1 MIAHYEVLSLLGS
14 GGMGEV
20 YLALDTRLG
29 RRLALKLLP
38 DSLAR
43 DSQRTRLFEKEARA
57 ASALNHPHIITVY
70 EIGQFEDR
78 HYLAMEFVDG
88 ETLRDH
94 IYRRKT
100 PLLTLVKYLQQVA
113 EGLTKAHAAGIVHRD
128 LKPDN
133 IMITRDGFAKILDFG
148 LAKLIDQPTAAQFG
162 DPSDVS
168 TAVLMP
174 QSLPGVVIGTLGY
187 MSPEQAQGK
196 TDRIDHRSDI
206 FSFGC
211 ILYEAATGK
220 RAFDGT
226 DAIDVLHKIVHAP
239 TPQIREVI
247 PNAPPDL
254 ERIARRCLAKDRDKR
269 YQSIK
274 DVAIELEELQHD
286 LKDDPEFLA
295 AMAAPAISAARRDE
309 TVEMAGHS
317 TSTAEDAAYLTE
329 QTRRDRRVAL
339 VLMLVV
345 LIVVTTLGIVLY
357 KFVNREGAAAPGTSF
372 KAIPLATAQGAERN
386 VSFSAD
392 GKQVAYVW
400 TGEKSDNFDVYVKII
415 GAGEPLRLTTNPA
428 AEMSPVFSPDGRYIA
443 FLRGNHDTPDR
454 GLYLIPALGR
464 GAERKLANFYGWPGA
479 NLLQQAVDWSPD
491 GRTLAMNDKVA
502 DEDDWSI
509 FLIAVETGERRRLT
523 RNPPAVNGDV
533 YIAFSPDGSR
543 VAFARAKD
551 FGADIYT
558 VPVAGGEP
566 VRVTYDD
573 APIYGLAWTADGSSI
588 VYASERDGSNARLWR
603 VPAIGGTPTP
613 IATGSENIR
622 ELAIARQG
630 NRLAYAQSNSDTDI
644 YRLELTGPAGAK
656 RDSGARVDL
665 ISSTRR
671 EHAAK
676 FSPDGRRIAFR
687 SDRSGNYEIWVCD
700 SEGKNA
706 TQLTHFEGPRANAPK
721 WSADGRW
728 IAFSSGAGGNAD
740 IYVISAD
747 GGTPRRLTTDDR
759 FADTSPS
766 WSGDG
771 QWIYFTSTRSGT
783 SDVWKMPA
791 AGGEA
796 VQVTHHGG
804 FDPVESPDG
813 RTVYYDKS
821 DTEVWQ
827 VNPAGGDERL
837 LFKGSIDQFSW
848 AVAPRGI
855 YFFTAQASPS
865 RSPYALNFFD
875 FASRKTRRIANLEGH
890 RPDFQVGGLSVSP
903 DERWVI
909 YTQRDRLEYDLMLVE
924 GFR

>member
-1 MIAHYEVLSLLGS
+1 VIGRTIAHYEVLSLLGS

-20 YLALDTRLG
+20 YLALDTKLG

-38 DSLAR
+38 DSLAG

-57 ASALNHPHIITVY
+57 ASALNHPNIITVY
-70 EIGQFEDR
+70 EIGQLEDR
-78 HYLAMEFVDG
+78 HYLAMEYVDG
-88 ETLRDH
+88 ATLREH
-94 IYRRKT
+94 IYRQQT
-100 PLLTLVKYLQQVA
+100 PLLTLLKYLQQVA

-133 IMITRDGFAKILDFG
+133 IMITRDGYAKILDFG
-148 LAKLIDQPTAAQFG
+148 LAKLIEQPTVAQFS
-162 DPSDVS
+162 DSSDVS
-168 TAVLMP
+168 TALLMP

-196 TDRIDHRSDI
+196 TSEIDHRSDI

-220 RAFDGT
+220 RPFEGT

-239 TPQIREVI
+239 TPQIRDVI
-247 PNAPPDL
+247 PNSPPDL
-254 ERIARRCLAKDRDKR
+254 ERIARRCLAKNRDKR
-269 YQSIK
+269 YQLIK
-274 DVAIELEELQHD
+274 DVVIELEELQQY
-286 LKDDPEFLA
+286 LKDE
-295 AMAAPAISAARRDE
+295 PAFAWMETGTTGTTEPRSD
-309 TVEMAGHS
+309 TVE
-317 TSTAEDAAYLTE
+317 
-329 QTRRDRRVAL
+329 VATQPT
-339 VLMLVV
+339 VAVSKTGEYRKFIFGSIV
-345 LIVVTTLGIVLY
+345 LIVVMVAGITVY
-357 KFVNREGAAAPGTSF
+357 KYLARDGPQGAGASF
-372 KAIPLATAQGAERN
+372 KATPLATAQGAERN
-386 VSFSAD
+386 VSFSPD

-415 GAGEPLRLTTNPA
+415 GAGEPLRLTTNTA
-428 AEMSPVFSPDGRYIA
+428 REMSPVFSPDGRYIA
-443 FLRGNHDTPDR
+443 FLRDSPDPLNR
-454 GLYLIPALGR
+454 GLYLVPALGR
-464 GAERKLANFYGWPGA
+464 GAERKLADFSGWPGS

-491 GRTLAMNDKVA
+491 GRTIAMNDKIA
-502 DEDDWSI
+502 DDDDWSI

-523 RNPPAVNGDV
+523 RNSPGLNNDV

-543 VAFARAKD
+543 VAFARAKI
-551 FGADIYT
+551 FGGDIYT
-558 VPVAGGEP
+558 VSVAGGEP

-588 VYASERDGSNARLWR
+588 VYASERDGSNAKLWR
-603 VPAIGGTPTP
+603 VAATGGTPTP

-630 NRLAYAQSNSDTDI
+630 NRLAYAQTNSETDI
-644 YRLELTGPAGAK
+644 YRLELTGQAGAK

-671 EHAAK
+671 EHAAE

-700 SEGKNA
+700 SEGKNP
-706 TQLTHFEGPRANAPK
+706 TQLTHFDGPRANDPK

-740 IYVISAD
+740 VYVISAE

-783 SDVWKMPA
+783 SDVWKMPV

-796 VQVTHHGG
+796 VQVTYHGG

-813 RTVYYDKS
+813 RTVYYNKS

-827 VNPAGGDERL
+827 VSTAGGDERL

-855 YFFTAQASPS
+855 YFFSYLTPSS

-875 FASRKTRRIANLEGH
+875 FATRKIRRIANLDGH

-909 YTQRDRLEYDLMLVE
+909 YTQRDRLEYDLLLVE
-924 GFR
+924 GFH

>member
-1 MIAHYEVLSLLGS
+1 MIGRTIAHYEVLSLLGS

-20 YLALDTRLG
+20 YLALDTKLG

-38 DSLAR
+38 GSLAG

-57 ASALNHPHIITVY
+57 ASALNHPNIITVY
-70 EIGQFEDR
+70 EIGQFENR
-78 HYLAMEFVDG
+78 HYLAMEYVDG

-94 IYRRKT
+94 IYRQKT
-100 PLLTLVKYLQQVA
+100 SLLTLLKYLQQTA

-148 LAKLIDQPTAAQFG
+148 LAKLIEQPTVAQFG
-162 DPSDVS
+162 DSSDIS

-196 TDRIDHRSDI
+196 TSEIDHRSDI

-220 RAFDGT
+220 RAFAGT

-239 TPQIREVI
+239 TPRIGDII
-247 PNAPPDL
+247 PNSPPDL

-269 YQSIK
+269 YQSIR
-274 DVAIELEELQHD
+274 DVVIELEELQQY
-286 LKDDPEFLA
+286 LKDE
-295 AMAAPAISAARRDE
+295 PA
-309 TVEMAGHS
+309 
-317 TSTAEDAAYLTE
+317 
-329 QTRRDRRVAL
+329 
-339 VLMLVV
+339 
-345 LIVVTTLGIVLY
+345 
-357 KFVNREGAAAPGTSF
+357 FAPGTSAPAGTAEPRSDTVEVATQPTAAVSEAADYKQFVFALLLLLVVTVAGIAVYKYLTRDGLPGAGASF
-372 KAIPLATAQGAERN
+372 KAAPLATAQGAERN

-443 FLRGNHDTPDR
+443 FLRGSHETADR

-464 GAERKLANFYGWPGA
+464 GAERKLADFYGWSGS
-479 NLLQQAVDWSPD
+479 NVLQQAVDWSPD
-491 GRTLAMNDKVA
+491 GRTIAIDDKAA

-509 FLIAVETGERRRLT
+509 FLISVETGERRRLT
-523 RNPPAVNGDV
+523 RNLPGFNADV
-533 YIAFSPDGSR
+533 CIAFSPDGSR

-551 FGADIYT
+551 SGGDIYT
-558 VPVAGGEP
+558 VPVTGGEP
-566 VRVTYDD
+566 VRVSYDE
-573 APIYGLAWTADGSSI
+573 APVYGLAWTADGSSI
-588 VYASERDGSNARLWR
+588 VYASERDGSNAKLWR
-603 VPAIGGTPTP
+603 VEATGGTPTP
-613 IATGSENIR
+613 ITIGSENIR

-644 YRLELTGPAGAK
+644 YRLELIGDAGAK
-656 RDSGARVDL
+656 RESGARVDL

-671 EHAAK
+671 EHAAE
-676 FSPDGRRIAFR
+676 FSPDGQRIAFR

-706 TQLTHFEGPRANAPK
+706 TQLTHFEGPRANSPK

-728 IAFSSGAGGNAD
+728 IAFSSQVGGTAD
-740 IYVISAD
+740 IYVIGAD
-747 GGTPRRLTTDDR
+747 GGAPRRLTTDDR
-759 FADTSPS
+759 FADTAPS
-766 WSGDG
+766 WSADG
-771 QWIYFTSTRSGT
+771 RRIYFTSTRSGT
-783 SDVWKMPA
+783 RDVWKMPA

-796 VQVTHHGG
+796 VQVTHKGG

-813 RTVYYDKS
+813 RTIYYDKS
-821 DTEVWQ
+821 STELWQ
-827 VNPAGGDERL
+827 VSTAGGDERP
-837 LFKGSIDQFSW
+837 LFKGVVDQFSW
-848 AVAPRGI
+848 AVSRHGI
-855 YFFTAQASPS
+855 YFFSYLAPPS
-865 RSPYALNFFD
+865 RSPYALNFFA
-875 FASRKTRRIANLEGH
+875 FVTRKSRRIANFEGH
-890 RPDFQVGGLSVSP
+890 RLNFQVSGLSVSP